1 MGYFTD
7 ALEHHGV
14 KGQKWG
20 VRRYQNYDG
29 TRIKK
34 SDMVLKKDSSV
45 YRYSNK
51 KESGSLEGAYTFVK
65 DNDAKEYLSDSKAA
79 RIGFKDYD
87 EIRMTKISVLD
98 DATVRRGAD
107 TVKDIVD
114 KIGDVNVEKAYKT
127 LLDAGYMDDT
137 KSAYDRYKIWSK
149 DEETMNARNTLG
161 GSMNRYL
168 YNQKTSKDTRKA
180 QLDEYKKQG
189 YDAIV
194 DPEDFIW
201 NYEMPMI
208 LLNDSKFKR
217 TADAVVWDKSFKETK
232 KMAKD
237 LEAEGKTYYD
247 LTDRDW
253 EAIDKVK
260 KMGGKGK

>member
-1 MGYFTD
+1 MAEYI
-7 ALEHHGV
+7 EHHGI

-20 VRRYQNYDG
+20 VRRFQNYDG

-34 SDMVLKKDSSV
+34 SDIVLKKNSNV

-51 KESGSLEGAYTFVK
+51 KESGNLEGAYTFSR
-65 DNDAKEYLSDSKAA
+65 DNDAKEYLIDSKSA

-87 EIRMTKISVLD
+87 KIRMIKISVLD
-98 DATVRRGAD
+98 DATVRRGAN
-107 TVKDIVD
+107 TVKDIVN
-114 KIGDVNVEKAYKT
+114 KIGDVNVEKAYEV
-127 LLDAGYMDDT
+127 LANAGYMDDT

-149 DEETMNARNTLG
+149 NEETMNARNTLG
-161 GSMNRYL
+161 GSINRYM
-168 YNQKTSKDTRKA
+168 YNHKTSKDTRKA
-180 QLDEYKKQG
+180 QLDEYRKQG

-217 TADAVVWDKSFKETK
+217 VADAVVWDKSFKETK
-232 KMAKD
+232 QMAKQM
-237 LEAEGKTYYD
+237 EKEGKQYYD
-247 LTDRDW
+247 FTDRDW

-260 KMGGKGK
+260 KMRGK

>member
-1 MGYFTD
+1 MD
-7 ALEHHGV
+7 VLEHHGI

-29 TRIKK
+29 TRIGK
-34 SDMVLKKDSSV
+34 SDAVLKKGRSV

-51 KESGSLEGAYTFVK
+51 KESGSLEGAYTFSR
-65 DNDAKEYLSDSKAA
+65 DNDAKEYLIDSKSA

-98 DATVRRGAD
+98 DAIVRRGAD

-114 KIGDVNVEKAYKT
+114 KISDTNVEKAYKT

-137 KSAYDRYKIWSK
+137 KSAYDRHKIWSK
-149 DEETMNARNTLG
+149 NEDTMNARNTLG
-161 GSMNRYL
+161 GSINRYL
-168 YNQKTSKDTRKA
+168 YNHKTSKDTRKS

-217 TADAVVWDKSFKETK
+217 AADAVVWDKSLKETK
-232 KMAKD
+232 QMAKQM
-237 LEAEGKTYYD
+237 EKEGKQYYD
-247 LTDRDW
+247 FTDKDW
-253 EAIDKVK
+253 EAIAKVK
-260 KMGGKGK
+260 KMGGKSK